1 MRIMLGTNVL
11 ISAILFPG
19 DKINN
24 MMNYIF
30 LRHQLVL
37 SSYVVEELKSVVR
50 RKFPKKE
57 PVIEKLLLMMSYEY
71 VYTPD
76 DMKENLFSIRD
87 VKDYPVLYTA
97 IIEDIDILITG
108 DRDFEDIIIDKPLIM
123 TPKEFSDKYIQA

>member
-1 MRIMLGTNVL
+1 MRIMLDTNVL

>member
-1 MRIMLGTNVL
+1 MRIMLDTNVL

-123 TPKEFSDKYIQA
+123 TPKELSLIHI

>member
-1 MRIMLGTNVL
+1 MRIMLDTNVL

-87 VKDYPVLYTA
+87 VNEYPVLYTA

-123 TPKEFSDKYIQA
+123 TPKEFSDKFILA

>member
-1 MRIMLGTNVL
+1 MLDTNVL

>member
-1 MRIMLGTNVL
+1 MRIMLDTNVL

-37 SSYVVEELKSVVR
+37 SSYVVEKLKSVVR

>member
-1 MRIMLGTNVL
+1 MRIMLDTNVL

-108 DRDFEDIIIDKPLIM
+108 DRDFEDIIIESLIA
-123 TPKEFSDKYIQA
+123 ED

>member
-1 MRIMLGTNVL
+1 MRIMLDTNVL

-24 MMNYIF
+24 MMNYIL

>member
-1 MRIMLGTNVL
+1 MRIMLDI

>member
-1 MRIMLGTNVL
+1 MRIMLDTNVL

-50 RKFPKKE
+50 RKFPKKQ

>member
-1 MRIMLGTNVL
+1 MRIMLDTNVL

-87 VKDYPVLYTA
+87 VKDYPVLYTP